1 MLDPRASAVLNSFD
15 NRGYLLRFMLLG
27 AALPGAKRTRLFP
40 TVLPNLMACYLESTC
55 SMPSLFLVRRFGSKR
70 DVCGF
75 QGDVLFGCKT
85 RSCGL
90 DAVFGIEGNVPA
102 DQDRGKHGVLLAVIG
117 KGRLSGAEKALGF
130 VLLSVNVML
139 LFMPGGKLDVF
150 SLERDVPGFAH
161 QAAGT
166 HTELIS
172 GSKGDVPLPARDV
185 RHPCR

>member
-1 MLDPRASAVLNSFD
+1 MFD
-15 NRGYLLRFMLLG
+15 
-27 AALPGAKRTRLFP
+27 AT
-40 TVLPNLMACYLESTC
+40 
-55 SMPSLFLVRRFGSKR
+55 LFLVRRFGSKG

-117 KGRLSGAEKALGF
+117 KSRLSGAEKALGF
-130 VLLSVNVML
+130 VLQSVGVML
-139 LFMPGGKLDVF
+139 LFMPSSKPDAF
-150 SLERDVPGFAH
+150 SGR
-161 QAAGT
+161 Q
-166 HTELIS
+166 
-172 GSKGDVPLPARDV
+172 GDVPLPARDV